1 MKRTKLLL
9 ILLAVS
15 LTACSDIPP
24 PPSVQ
29 AVIQAVE
36 DGDFVG
42 LDKNS
47 DAEIEITW
55 KHQGPYAQVKQLN
68 YTIGNGIYKG
78 MEANVIIA
86 QYKGSGAWEVVR
98 LMVNNNGQWQI
109 VPRAKASGQ

>member
-1 MKRTKLLL
+1 MKKVIFIL
-9 ILLAVS
+9 IMAS
-15 LTACSDIPP
+15 FSACSDIPP

-42 LDKNS
+42 IDKNS
-47 DAEIEITW
+47 DTELEITF

-68 YTIGNGIYKG
+68 YTIGHGIYKG

-86 QYKGSGAWEVVR
+86 QYKDSGAWEVIR
-98 LMVNNNGQWQI
+98 LMVNNKGQWQV
-109 VPRAKASGQ
+109 VPRTKKAEQ